1 MKQTLKTVVFFGSG
15 PVAAACL
22 ERLAKHAHIEAVVT
36 KPKPAHHKEPFPVI
50 ETAEMLNLPVYT
62 AATKQELT
70 SCIKQANFSSPLG
83 VLIDFGIIVEQAV
96 IDAFPRGIMNSHFSL
111 LPEWR
116 GADPI
121 TFSVLAGQAT
131 TGVSLMMLVPA
142 MDEGP
147 LVAFGEYKLPKDITT
162 PQLTDHLIVLSD
174 QMLQAELPKYL
185 DNPDFKPAPQTI
197 TGRAVSYSRKL
208 RKEDGR
214 IDWQKPAEALEREVR
229 AFLGWPKSYTT
240 LGDQDVVITKAH
252 VNTSKAASPGTIKV
266 TDKQLHV
273 ATSDGWLVIDHVKPS
288 GKKEMTA
295 EAFINGYRQSLVTD

>member
-1 MKQTLKTVVFFGSG
+1 MNQTLKTIVFFGSG
-15 PVAAACL
+15 PVAADCL

-36 KPKPAHHKEPFPVI
+36 KPKPAHHKEAFPVI
-50 ETAEMLNLPVYT
+50 ETAKALDLPVYT

-70 SCIKQANFSSPLG
+70 TCIEQANFTSQLG

-121 TFSVLAGQAT
+121 TFSVLSGQET

-147 LVAFGEYKLPKDITT
+147 LVAFGEYRLPRDITT
-162 PQLTDHLIVLSD
+162 PQLTEHLIVLSD

-185 DNPDFKPAPQTI
+185 DNPNFTPAPQSI
-197 TGRAVSYSRKL
+197 TGRSVSYSRKL
-208 RKEDGR
+208 HKEDGR
-214 IDWQKPAEALEREVR
+214 IDWRKPATELEREVR
-229 AFLGWPKSYTT
+229 AFLGWPKSYAT
-240 LGDQDVVITKAH
+240 LGNQDIVITKAH
-252 VNTSKAASPGTIKV
+252 VDTSKAAEAGTIKI
-266 TDKQLHV
+266 TDKQLQV
-273 ATSDGWLVIDHVKPS
+273 ATSSGWLVIDKLKPS
-288 GKKEMTA
+288 GKSEMTA
-295 EAFINGYRQSLVTD
+295 EAFINGYRQSLQTD